1 MVWRPTL
8 KEIEAAADVL
18 HEAGLHHHWWT
29 PYPKTYDE
37 LAATDAI
44 GKDEFEAIVERML
57 MVANAARE

>member
-8 KEIEAAADVL
+8 KEIEAAAGVL

-29 PYPKTYDE
+29 PYMKTYDE
-37 LAATDAI
+37 PAATDAI

-57 MVANAARE
+57 MAANAARE

>member
-8 KEIEAAADVL
+8 KEIEAAAGVL
-18 HEAGLHHHWWT
+18 HEAGLHHHWWA

-57 MVANAARE
+57 MAANAARE